1 MVTASHIT
9 RKIVQ
14 RKPFLEEALSRGIIN
29 YGALADNLKQEIEK
43 ELGKEVDRAA
53 ILMALR
59 RLKEE
64 LEESFV
70 RKAPVKFKES
80 DITIKSD
87 LIEVTYLKSHS
98 IIDNIR
104 KLYDSIDFSKGD
116 FLTITHGLY
125 EITIIASKKYKTKIE
140 KVFSSEKLV
149 KEIKNLSS
157 LTVRIPEEA
166 VNTIGLFYVLTKAIN
181 WENIAIVEM
190 VSTFTE
196 LTFIL
201 KEDDISRAFGV
212 IKGVIG
218 ESG

>member
-1 MVTASHIT
+1 MVTASHIA
-9 RKIVQ
+9 KNIVK
-14 RKPFLEEALSRGIIN
+14 RRPFLEEALSRGLIN
-29 YGALADNLKQEIEK
+29 YGALADFLKPEIEK
-43 ELGKEVDRAA
+43 ELGKTVDRAA

-59 RLKEE
+59 RLKDE
-64 LEESFV
+64 LEKSFV
-70 RKAPVKFKES
+70 RQAPVKFRES

-87 LIEVTYLKSHS
+87 LIEFTYLKSHS
-98 IIDNIR
+98 IIDSIR

-125 EITIIASKKYKTKIE
+125 EITIIASKKYKIKIE
-140 KVFSSEKLV
+140 KVFSSERLV
-149 KEIKNLSS
+149 KEISGLSS
-157 LTVRIPEEA
+157 LTVRIPEDA

-181 WENIAIVEM
+181 WENIPIVEI
-190 VSTFTE
+190 VSTLTE

-212 IKGVIG
+212 IKGVIS

>member
-1 MVTASHIT
+1 MVTVSHIA
-9 RKIVQ
+9 RKIVE
-14 RKPFLEEALSRGIIN
+14 RKPFLEEALSRGLIN
-29 YGALADNLKQEIEK
+29 YGALADQMKGEIEK
-43 ELGKEVDRAA
+43 ELGKEVERAA

-70 RKAPVKFKES
+70 RQATVKFRES

-87 LIEVTYLKSHS
+87 LIEVTYLKSYS
-98 IIDNIR
+98 IINNIR
-104 KLYDSIDFSKGD
+104 KLYDSVDFSKGD

-125 EITIIASKKYKTKIE
+125 EITIISSKKYGGKIE
-140 KVFSSEKLV
+140 SVFSSEKLV
-149 KEIKNLSS
+149 KKISSLSS

-166 VNTIGLFYVLTKAIN
+166 INTIGLFYVLTKAIN
-181 WENIAIVEM
+181 WENIPIVEI
-190 VSTFTE
+190 VSTLTE

-212 IKGVIG
+212 IKGVMA
-218 ESG
+218 ETK

>member
-1 MVTASHIT
+1 MVTVSHIA
-9 RKIVQ
+9 RKIVE
-14 RKPFLEEALSRGIIN
+14 RKPFLEEALSRGLIN
-29 YGALADNLKQEIEK
+29 YGALADQMKGEIEK
-43 ELGKEVDRAA
+43 ELGKEVERAA

-70 RKAPVKFKES
+70 RQATVKFRES

-87 LIEVTYLKSHS
+87 LIEVTYLKSYS
-98 IIDNIR
+98 IINNIR
-104 KLYDSIDFSKGD
+104 KLYDSVDFSKGD

-125 EITIIASKKYKTKIE
+125 EITIISSKKYGGKIE
-140 KVFSSEKLV
+140 SVFASEKLV
-149 KEIKNLSS
+149 KKISSLSS

-166 VNTIGLFYVLTKAIN
+166 INTIGLFYVLTKAIN
-181 WENIAIVEM
+181 WENIPIVEI
-190 VSTFTE
+190 VSTLTE

-212 IKGVIG
+212 IKGVMA
-218 ESG
+218 ETK